1 MYLCDGPVWAPGA
14 YEQQAVETVQGLVI
28 GIRDHLLLR
37 GLLIKPCL
45 PLLLITTDLDTQ
57 THTQLSTMT
66 SSMPYVTELRG
77 VKGAL

>member
-1 MYLCDGPVWAPGA
+1 
-14 YEQQAVETVQGLVI
+14 VETVQVLVI

-45 PLLLITTDLDTQ
+45 PLLLITTDLDR
-57 THTQLSTMT
+57 HTQLNTMT